1 MNFQVPF
8 LTLFTILTLSV
19 FKPLSAQEISFPE
32 EKVRS
37 ASFELIIHG
46 LEEDEIKGEMRVA
59 VFNSEEKYN
68 KKEEPLYAVVLNVDA
83 DSISWS
89 VNELPYGNYAIAVY
103 HDKNTN
109 GKLDTNLLGIP
120 KESYGFSND
129 ARGRFGPASWEDAS
143 FRVDAKGV
151 NHRIKIK

>member
-1 MNFQVPF
+1 MNISQSILITLTVF
-8 LTLFTILTLSV
+8 LTMACTSLA
-19 FKPLSAQEISFPE
+19 AQEISYPE
-32 EKVRS
+32 DKVRS

-46 LEEDEIKGEMRVA
+46 LNENEIEGEMRVA
-59 VFNSEEKYN
+59 VFDSEEKY
-68 KKEEPLYAVVLNVDA
+68 KRKEEPLYAVVLDVDA

-89 VNELPYGNYAIAVY
+89 VDELPFGDYAIAVY

-129 ARGRFGPASWEDAS
+129 ARGRFGPASWKDAS

-151 NHRIKIK
+151 NHRIRIK